1 MKRIITTTLIVC
13 ITMLTVKAQSDAVR
27 IAGIGNSITYGFGI
41 DSVEVNSY
49 PAQLQQILG
58 KGYDVR
64 NYGVNSRTLL
74 NKGDH
79 PYQQEKAWRDALAF
93 QPDIAIIKLGTNDSK
108 PENWQYHKD
117 FKHDLKQLL
126 KVLKEKGNKPRI
138 ILCTPI
144 PAFKSTWNINDSVI
158 VNGIIPIIYK
168 VARKKKLQVID
179 LHTLYANDG
188 DKMLKDGIHP
198 NKRGARRLAEIIAG
212 KI

>member
-1 MKRIITTTLIVC
+1 MC
-13 ITMLTVKAQSDAVR
+13 LTVLAVRAQHDAVR
-27 IAGIGNSITYGFGI
+27 IACIGNSITYGFGI

-64 NYGVNSRTLL
+64 NFGVSSRTLL
-74 NKGDH
+74 NKGDY
-79 PYQQEKAWRDALAF
+79 PYQKEKAWCDALAF
-93 QPDIAIIKLGTNDSK
+93 QPDIAIVKLGTNDSK

-144 PAFKSTWNINDSVI
+144 PAFKPTWHINDSVI
-158 VNGIIPIIYK
+158 VNGIIPIINK
-168 VARKKKLQVID
+168 IARKKRLQVID

-198 NKRGARRLAEIIAG
+198 DKRGARRLAEIIAG
-212 KI
+212 KL

>member
-1 MKRIITTTLIVC
+1 M
-13 ITMLTVKAQSDAVR
+13 TVRAQQDAVR
-27 IAGIGNSITYGFGI
+27 IACIGNSITYGFGI

-64 NYGVNSRTLL
+64 NFGVSSRTLL
-74 NKGDH
+74 NKGDF
-79 PYQQEKAWRDALAF
+79 PYQREKAWRDALAF
-93 QPDIAIIKLGTNDSK
+93 QPDIAIVKLGTNDSK

-126 KVLKEKGNKPRI
+126 EVLKEKGGKPRI

-144 PAFKSTWNINDSVI
+144 PAFKPTWNINDSVI
-158 VNGIIPIIYK
+158 VNGIIPIINK
-168 VARKKKLQVID
+168 IARKKRLQVID

-188 DKMLKDGIHP
+188 DKMLDDGIHP
-198 NKRGARRLAEIIAG
+198 DKRGARRLAEIIAG

>member
-1 MKRIITTTLIVC
+1 
-13 ITMLTVKAQSDAVR
+13 MLTVKAQSDAVR
-27 IAGIGNSITYGFGI
+27 IACIGNSITYGFGI
-41 DSVEVNSY
+41 DSVEQNSY

-117 FKHDLKQLL
+117 FKHDLKEML

-168 VARKKKLQVID
+168 VARKKRLQVID

>member
-1 MKRIITTTLIVC
+1 M
-13 ITMLTVKAQSDAVR
+13 TVRAQQDAVR
-27 IAGIGNSITYGFGI
+27 IACIGNSITYGFGI
-41 DSVEVNSY
+41 DSVEQNSY

-64 NYGVNSRTLL
+64 NFGVSSRTLL

-79 PYQQEKAWRDALAF
+79 PYQREKAWRDALAF
-93 QPDIAIIKLGTNDSK
+93 QPDIAIVKLGTNDSK

-144 PAFKSTWNINDSVI
+144 PAFKPTWNINDSVI
-158 VNGIIPIIYK
+158 VNGIIPIINK
-168 VARKKKLQVID
+168 IARKKRLQVID

-188 DKMLKDGIHP
+188 DKMLDDGIHP
-198 NKRGARRLAEIIAG
+198 DKRGARRLAEIIAG

>member
-1 MKRIITTTLIVC
+1 M
-13 ITMLTVKAQSDAVR
+13 TVRAQQDAVR
-27 IAGIGNSITYGFGI
+27 IACIGNSITYGFGI

-64 NYGVNSRTLL
+64 NFGVSSRTLL
-74 NKGDH
+74 NKGDF
-79 PYQQEKAWRDALAF
+79 PYQREKAWRDALAF
-93 QPDIAIIKLGTNDSK
+93 QPDIAIVKLGTNDSK

-126 KVLKEKGNKPRI
+126 KVLKEKGGKPRI

-144 PAFKSTWNINDSVI
+144 PAFKPTWNINDSVI
-158 VNGIIPIIYK
+158 VNGIIPIINK
-168 VARKKKLQVID
+168 IARKKRLQVID

-188 DKMLKDGIHP
+188 DKMLDDGIHP
-198 NKRGARRLAEIIAG
+198 DKRGARRLAEIIAG
-212 KI
+212 KL

>member
-1 MKRIITTTLIVC
+1 M
-13 ITMLTVKAQSDAVR
+13 R
-27 IAGIGNSITYGFGI
+27 IACIGNSITYGFGI
-41 DSVEVNSY
+41 DSVEQNSY

-64 NYGVNSRTLL
+64 NFGVSSRTLL
-74 NKGDH
+74 NKGDF
-79 PYQQEKAWRDALAF
+79 PYQREKAWRDALAF
-93 QPDIAIIKLGTNDSK
+93 QPDIAIVKLGTNDSK

-126 KVLKEKGNKPRI
+126 KVLKEKGGKPRI

-144 PAFKSTWNINDSVI
+144 PAFKPTWNINDSVI
-158 VNGIIPIIYK
+158 VNGIIPIINK
-168 VARKKKLQVID
+168 IARKKRLQVID

-188 DKMLKDGIHP
+188 DKMLDDGIHP
-198 NKRGARRLAEIIAG
+198 DKRGARRLAEIIAG

>member
-1 MKRIITTTLIVC
+1 
-13 ITMLTVKAQSDAVR
+13 MLTVKAQSDAVR
-27 IAGIGNSITYGFGI
+27 IACIGNSITYGFGI
-41 DSVEVNSY
+41 DSVEANSY

-117 FKHDLKQLL
+117 FKHDLKEML

-168 VARKKKLQVID
+168 VARKKRLQVID

>member
-1 MKRIITTTLIVC
+1 
-13 ITMLTVKAQSDAVR
+13 MLTVKAQQDAVR
-27 IAGIGNSITYGFGI
+27 IACIGNSITYGFGI
-41 DSVEVNSY
+41 DSVEQNSY

-64 NYGVNSRTLL
+64 NFGVSSRTLL

-117 FKHDLKQLL
+117 FGHDLKGML

-168 VARKKKLQVID
+168 VARKKRLQVID

>member
-1 MKRIITTTLIVC
+1 
-13 ITMLTVKAQSDAVR
+13 MLTVKAQSDAVR
-27 IAGIGNSITYGFGI
+27 IACIGNSITYGFGI
-41 DSVEVNSY
+41 DSVEQNSY

-168 VARKKKLQVID
+168 VARKKRLQVID

>member
-1 MKRIITTTLIVC
+1 
-13 ITMLTVKAQSDAVR
+13 MLTVKAQSDAVR
-27 IAGIGNSITYGFGI
+27 IACIGNSITYGFGI

-168 VARKKKLQVID
+168 VARKKRLQVID

-188 DKMLKDGIHP
+188 DKMLDDGIHP
-198 NKRGARRLAEIIAG
+198 DKRGARRLAEIIAG

>member
-1 MKRIITTTLIVC
+1 M
-13 ITMLTVKAQSDAVR
+13 TVRAQQDAVR
-27 IAGIGNSITYGFGI
+27 IACIGNSITYGFGI

-64 NYGVNSRTLL
+64 NFGVSSRTLL
-74 NKGDH
+74 NKGDF
-79 PYQQEKAWRDALAF
+79 PYQREKAWRDALAF
-93 QPDIAIIKLGTNDSK
+93 QPDIAIVKLGTNDSK

-126 KVLKEKGNKPRI
+126 KVLKEKGGKPRI

-144 PAFKSTWNINDSVI
+144 PAFKPTWNINDSVI
-158 VNGIIPIIYK
+158 VNGIIPIINK
-168 VARKKKLQVID
+168 IARKKRLQVID

-188 DKMLKDGIHP
+188 DKMLDDGIHP
-198 NKRGARRLAEIIAG
+198 DKRGARRLAEIIAG